1 MIEQITTIGTDRQT
15 LTAILERSQQRAR
28 QRLVELDAAIT
39 AHGPA
44 LLDDL
49 RDAGFCAIVQAMDA
63 ALAALGGWLLVSPEE
78 YSQLDEVQAR
88 YALVAARWRA
98 QGLLA
103 PVVLPRRVHG
113 DTLDALLAQV
123 QEIHYRV
130 GHALHPWL
138 DGQQFNDASA
148 VEWLLRAVNGD
159 PFAQYSH
166 TYTETLSDQDAAQA
180 ARIALA
186 MTGPLEEGV
195 THDV

>member
-1 MIEQITTIGTDRQT
+1 MLTTMISTDRQT

-28 QRLVELDAAIT
+28 RRLVELDTAVT

-49 RDAGFCAIVQAMDA
+49 RDAGFYAMIQAMDA
-63 ALAALGGWLLVSPEE
+63 ALAVLGGWLLVSPEE
-78 YSQLDEVQAR
+78 YSELNEVQAR

-113 DTLDALLAQV
+113 DTLDALLTQV
-123 QEIHYRV
+123 QEIHRRV

-138 DGQQFNDASA
+138 DGPQFDDTSA

-166 TYTETLSDQDAAQA
+166 TYTETLSDHDACTA

-186 MTGPLEEGV
+186 MTGPLEEGA
-195 THDV
+195 THDA